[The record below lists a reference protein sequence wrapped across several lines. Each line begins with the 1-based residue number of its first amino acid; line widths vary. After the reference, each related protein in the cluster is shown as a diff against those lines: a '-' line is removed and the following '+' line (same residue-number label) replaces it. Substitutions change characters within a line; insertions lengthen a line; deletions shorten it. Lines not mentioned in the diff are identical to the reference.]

1 MVPLHSIKDNGALKV
16 HRTSEAT
23 REVAEAIAVEAL
35 GFIASDPILFDRF
48 CGVTGLSAGE
58 MRAAASEPGFLG
70 GVLDFVT
77 AHEPTLMA
85 FCERSERSP
94 ELVAR
99 AGHLI
104 GGDVPWDDA
113 S

>member
-1 MVPLHSIKDNGALKV
+1 MIPLDSIKDNGVLKA
-16 HRTSEAT
+16 HHTGEAT

-48 CGVTGLSAGE
+48 CGVTGLSADE

-77 AHEPTLMA
+77 AHEPSLMA
-85 FCERSERSP
+85 FCDSSGQPPER
-94 ELVAR
+94 VAR

-104 GGDVPWDDA
+104 GGNVQPGDA